1 MVLSSAQLPVIQ
13 KFSLSCTMIGTI
25 FRKKPSRC
33 KICLSFW
40 ICYREATT
48 TELFRK
54 IYEKQFPFRHSWTSK
69 HSSFLSRY
77 IWWKIYWH
85 WNNRATVL
93 QSWGKNHIFILNK
106 KSCCSKWG
114 LCGTINTMV
123 RKYQATFSQALLQYM
138 VKVVIKFFLVA
149 LPDIT
154 IINSHGAL
162 LVKVITTDKF
172 YKNLM
177 QPQYREIKQY
187 SAISPLY
194 ENKIVLL
201 QRNSCFIKKMVT
213 FVFQKNRCN

>member
-1 MVLSSAQLPVIQ
+1 MMVLSSAQLPVIQ
-13 KFSLSCTMIGTI
+13 KFPLSCTMIGTI

-33 KICLSFW
+33 KIYLSFW

-162 LVKVITTDKF
+162 LVKVIRT
-172 YKNLM
+172 
-177 QPQYREIKQY
+177 
-187 SAISPLY
+187 
-194 ENKIVLL
+194 
-201 QRNSCFIKKMVT
+201 
-213 FVFQKNRCN
+213 